1 MKVVQS
7 LALAGLLALG
17 AAPLT
22 ATAQD
27 SSYIR
32 VPNED
37 PEMAEARAKAR
48 ATLPQFWEK
57 MDKPGPGEEGFA
69 LKVGIPYGG
78 NSSEHIWTSKIERKD
93 GKIFGVID
101 NVPRDVKTIRLG
113 QRIEIA
119 DARISD
125 WMYRRSGK
133 IVGGY
138 TIRPLL
144 KRMPPDE
151 AARFRAMLA
160 EP

>member
-1 MKVVQS
+1 MF
-7 LALAGLLALG
+7 ALG
-17 AAPLT
+17 ALPPT

-32 VPNED
+32 VPNEV
-37 PEMAEARAKAR
+37 PEMADAKAKAR
-48 ATLPQFWEK
+48 ATLSRFWEK
-57 MDKPGPGEEGFA
+57 MDKPGPDEEGFA

-78 NSSEHIWTSKIERKD
+78 NNSEHIWTSYIERKD
-93 GKIFGVID
+93 GRIFGVID
-101 NVPRDVKTIRLG
+101 NVPRDVKTIRVG

-119 DARISD
+119 DAQISD
-125 WMYRRSGK
+125 WMYRRAGK

-144 KRMPPDE
+144 KRMPPEE